1 MKHILSLALFFFFIT
16 TNAQKANDTYDV
28 KQSFLIIL
36 STKSYAEAKKMATA
50 AALKLSIK
58 TDLRGLKPNKE
69 SGLTFSKQQCKEDG
83 WEFPAYVSRGR
94 MDGGEYISIEYSDAF
109 KGFEKGYYIVITSS
123 GDAADVNKSLAKVK
137 KIYNTAYAK
146 QADVYMGCMH

>member
-1 MKHILSLALFFFFIT
+1 MKHILSLALFFSFIT
-16 TNAQKANDTYDV
+16 TSAQKANDFYDV

-36 STKSYAEAKKMATA
+36 STKSYAEAKKMATE

-69 SGLTFSKQQCKEDG
+69 RGLTFSPKKCKEDD
-83 WEFPAYVSRGR
+83 WEYPAYVSRGR
-94 MDGGEYISIEYSDAF
+94 GDAGEYVSIEYSNAF
-109 KGFEKGYYIVITSS
+109 KGFEKGYYIVIASS

-137 KIYNTAYAK
+137 KVYSTAYAK

>member
-1 MKHILSLALFFFFIT
+1 MKNIFNLVLLFSFIAA
-16 TNAQKANDTYDV
+16 NAQKTDNTYDV

-36 STKSYAEAKKMATA
+36 STKSYVEAKKIATA

-94 MDGGEYISIEYSDAF
+94 MDGGEYVSIEYSNAF
-109 KGFEKGYYIVITSS
+109 KGFEKGYYIVVTSS

-137 KIYNTAYAK
+137 KIYNTAYTK
-146 QADVYMGCMH
+146 QAEIYMGCMH

>member
-1 MKHILSLALFFFFIT
+1 MKYILSLVLLCSSII
-16 TNAQKANDTYDV
+16 TNAQKANDFYDV

-36 STKSYAEAKKMATA
+36 STKSYAEAKKTATEA
-50 AALKLSIK
+50 AIKLKIK
-58 TDLRGLKPNKE
+58 LDLRGLKPNKK
-69 SGLTFSKQQCKEDG
+69 SWLTFNPKQCEEDG

-94 MDGGEYISIEYSDAF
+94 GDAGEYISIEYSGAF
-109 KGFEKGYYIVITSS
+109 KGFDRGYYIVITTS

-137 KIYNTAYAK
+137 KVYSTAYAK